1 MKKNLTFVII
11 LLFVIGLFGCG
22 TSESSK
28 KNTESVT
35 LIANSVWPEDN
46 FMSQGLIDFSQKIYD
61 STDGNL
67 EIDVKAGGALGY
79 EGAELLTAVRD
90 NIISITDLLAFG
102 VEGDEPL
109 FGLSSLPFLVQNYE
123 ENKLLNEIARPYY
136 EKVAEEKW
144 NQKILYVVTWPGAGF
159 WTQNKVETVE
169 DFKNLKVRTADGNG
183 AYVVQKIGGKPYQ
196 LPFAE
201 VYSSLATGVIDS
213 VLTSS
218 PSAVDGKF
226 WEVLDYYIPANVTMG
241 VSFVTINLDEFNK
254 LDKEIQETLINI
266 GKEIETTMW
275 DRVIE
280 IDKENEKLV
289 NDQGII
295 TIQPNDD
302 LMNSLSEITEEL
314 RQNWLDQAPSEAKEI
329 VEKFNEEV
337 NR

>member
-1 MKKNLTFVII
+1 MKRVLIYII
-11 LLFVIGLFGCG
+11 LLFIVGLSGCG
-22 TSESSK
+22 ANESSK
-28 KNTESVT
+28 EGKDSVT

-46 FMSQGLIDFSQKIYD
+46 FMSQGLIDFSQKVYD

-67 EIDVKAGGALGY
+67 EIDVKTGGALGY
-79 EGAELLTAVRD
+79 EGAELLSAVRD
-90 NIISITDLLAFG
+90 NTIPITDLLAFG

-109 FGLSSLPFLVQNYE
+109 FGLSTLPFLVQNYE

-159 WTQNKVETVE
+159 WTQDKVEKME
-169 DFKNLKVRTADGNG
+169 DFKNLKIRTADGNG
-183 AYVVQKIGGKPYQ
+183 ASVVQKIGGKPYQ

-218 PSAVDGKF
+218 PTAVDGKF

-254 LDKEIQETLINI
+254 LDKEIQEVLIQV
-266 GKEIETTMW
+266 GKDIETTMW
-275 DRVIE
+275 ERVMK
-280 IDKENEKLV
+280 IDEENEKLV
-289 NDQGII
+289 NNQGIT

-302 LMNSLSEITEEL
+302 LLKKLSEITEEL
-314 RQNWLDQAPSEAKEI
+314 RQQWLDQAPSEAEEI